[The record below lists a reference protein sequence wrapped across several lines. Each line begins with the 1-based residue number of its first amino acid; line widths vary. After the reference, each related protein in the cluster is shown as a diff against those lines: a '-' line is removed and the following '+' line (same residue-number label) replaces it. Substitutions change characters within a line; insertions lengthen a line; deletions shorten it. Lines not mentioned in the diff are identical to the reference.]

1 MVPSESYAGPWL
13 ATDDPT
19 LHTAIAKPFLRRKH
33 RHVYQR
39 QRTLPFAVAT
49 CVSATCQIYKHT
61 LSHLIATFA
70 VGMYLR
76 VMCHRTDACV
86 FYFCERSRRLL
97 MFSEIW
103 KGCEL
108 FPATLG
114 DEALCSRGAA
124 APGGEQ
130 QVSLLFFFFSIL
142 NKWPPR
148 RPFSFCFCSHTLG
161 EKKKRKCL
169 HLRARIHKC
178 HDTQRLRSIYLQDA
192 CC

>member
-76 VMCHRTDACV
+76 AMCHRTDACV

-130 QVSLLFFFFSIL
+130 QVSLLLFFFFPYWINGLHAARSPSAFAL
-142 NKWPPR
+142 TR
-148 RPFSFCFCSHTLG
+148 SG
-161 EKKKRKCL
+161 KKKKESVCISE
-169 HLRARIHKC
+169 HVFINV
-178 HDTQRLRSIYLQDA
+178 TTPSG
-192 CC
+192 